1 MLHPPRKLRL
11 RMAPSSPLPLTSLR
25 HEAIEAFTAAFGGGP
40 DACAVAPGRVNL
52 IGEHTDSSGG
62 YVLPMAI
69 DRACIAAARTMPGG
83 TWRFRST
90 HGGSDTFCE
99 HPIDAHEARR
109 TLPAWSMYPVGVAM
123 LLAEQAAAA
132 RRAWCTSAAVALGAG
147 TLREATWE
155 RLEQSPQPLAPDE
168 RLAAEHVVSENLRTV
183 ECARL
188 LIDAH
193 AAGWPAD
200 SFTAFG
206 VRMTESHRSLRDRLR
221 VSCPELDS
229 LVELALD
236 SPGVW
241 GSRMTG
247 GGFGGCTVTLVDP
260 SRHLGPSSWNC
271 VALSGRQR

>member
-1 MLHPPRKLRL
+1 
-11 RMAPSSPLPLTSLR
+11 
-25 HEAIEAFTAAFGGGP
+25 
-40 DACAVAPGRVNL
+40 
-52 IGEHTDSSGG
+52 
-62 YVLPMAI
+62 
-69 DRACIAAARTMPGG
+69 
-83 TWRFRST
+83 
-90 HGGSDTFCE
+90 
-99 HPIDAHEARR
+99 
-109 TLPAWSMYPVGVAM
+109 MYPVGVAM
-123 LLAEQAAAA
+123 LLAEQAAAE